1 MFEKYWSKATYKK
14 KKDPA
19 DEKPSAKEARPPM
32 TKIGTCKMI
41 AEPHTFDVTIF
52 VVRDPNAPQPVGDR
66 QFVVQ
71 FGSAPNQISKAPN
84 TGTPTAMRRAMP
96 PSMPVTPTQHG
107 SITLKPVYHPPLHY
121 TQAPSIVN
129 TTPALGASSAPVQLR
144 PTGAGHAPVS
154 RLQAP
159 VAQSR
164 PTPPSPPS
172 NRKPAAAPTVA
183 TDPVIQM
190 LAQRATTDNALKQ
203 VMKIVASGKATPKQ
217 LDYFQGH
224 IDELT
229 KIVNDQAEEKRV
241 AEEKRP
247 AALATQQQRQQQW
260 PQQSPLTPAAPPAQR
275 QIVPMHAVPMKAP
288 PKVPIPPRPVYNP
301 PPLTPK
307 PRTIPAP
314 THVLLE
320 FGVNSADRYLF
331 PRNSI
336 VEYEADGTVRASFFV
351 VKRRADLPSANPL
364 LGKKYIRAK
373 KTKKGEVKPNEEN
386 APNGKTGADGP
397 EKTAVEEAS
406 KVDAAAATATES
418 SPKKD
423 AAPIQQEAEAPAK
436 METEVA
442 AKEPEPLQKDV
453 FQPVTIRFEQP
464 SDPSM
469 MQVFGRVVAP
479 PPEVVKWMTDV
490 AERCERAVTAR
501 LALRLPRG
509 SSEKDSSAP
518 VVVD

>member
-1 MFEKYWSKATYKK
+1 
-14 KKDPA
+14 
-19 DEKPSAKEARPPM
+19 
-32 TKIGTCKMI
+32 
-41 AEPHTFDVTIF
+41 
-52 VVRDPNAPQPVGDR
+52 
-66 QFVVQ
+66 
-71 FGSAPNQISKAPN
+71 
-84 TGTPTAMRRAMP
+84 
-96 PSMPVTPTQHG
+96 
-107 SITLKPVYHPPLHY
+107 
-121 TQAPSIVN
+121 
-129 TTPALGASSAPVQLR
+129 
-144 PTGAGHAPVS
+144 
-154 RLQAP
+154 
-159 VAQSR
+159 
-164 PTPPSPPS
+164 
-172 NRKPAAAPTVA
+172 
-183 TDPVIQM
+183 VIQM

-203 VMKIVASGKATPKQ
+203 VMKIVASGKATAKQ

-229 KIVNDQAEEKRV
+229 KIVNDQAEERRV

-247 AALATQQQRQQQW
+247 GAVATQQQRQQQW
-260 PQQSPLTPAAPPAQR
+260 PQQSPLTPAAMNAPPAQR

-288 PKVPIPPRPVYNP
+288 PKVPIPPRPVYYP
-301 PPLTPK
+301 PPITPK

-351 VKRRADLPSANPL
+351 VKKRADLPSANPL
-364 LGKKYIRAK
+364 LGKKYVRAK
-373 KTKKGEVKPNEEN
+373 KTKKGEAKPNEEK
-386 APNGKTGADGP
+386 APNGKTDADVP
-397 EKTAVEEAS
+397 ENKAVEDAS
-406 KVDAAAATATES
+406 KGDTEAAKVTES
-418 SPKKD
+418 GPKKD
-423 AAPIQQEAEAPAK
+423 AAPIQQQAEAPAK

-442 AKEPEPLQKDV
+442 AKEPETPQKDV

-509 SSEKDSSAP
+509 SSEKDSSAH